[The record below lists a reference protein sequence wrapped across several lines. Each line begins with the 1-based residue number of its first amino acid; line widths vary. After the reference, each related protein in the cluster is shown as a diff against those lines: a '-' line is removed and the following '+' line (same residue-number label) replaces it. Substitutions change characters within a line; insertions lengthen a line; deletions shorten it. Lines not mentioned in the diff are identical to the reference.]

1 MTYNALFLWLNC
13 RPYYFNINH
22 ICYINENSCNLAK
35 LNLRAWQF
43 LLSNGGK
50 DKRHMMPY
58 RWTDKSRTTV
68 LHRSRAES
76 FEMLIRY
83 LEYFWIMRYT
93 WFYIVFLCVRMHLGV
108 FVYMFVFFGVSCCLC
123 TFEYVLVFVSIKWK
137 QAVHFYY

>member
-76 FEMLIRY
+76 FTMFIRY
-83 LEYFWIMRYT
+83 LEYFELRDESNSVLY
-93 WFYIVFLCVRMHLGV
+93 YYVCV
-108 FVYMFVFFGVSCCLC
+108 FVYMFIFFQPFICNIFSQPGR
-123 TFEYVLVFVSIKWK
+123 
-137 QAVHFYY
+137 